1 MTHSL
6 YIALDRAGYPVFA
19 SNNHSALPPI
29 LVTLGDTLALS
40 CAFGSDG
47 VISALSSPSGRLVI
61 KASDAPDGAVLV
73 TDPTLTSSG
82 SGATSRQAFSVVVD
96 GAALRTLLGS
106 EPGATLSA
114 QVEWTVSSVIS
125 HSASFPLTVLNAIAR
140 DDDTFPD
147 SAIDAS
153 WAWLKSRF
161 IAGDAC
167 AITLDEPAK
176 TILFDI
182 DASLTTA
189 EDGWSPVIAIVTD
202 GSRRVIQI
210 TSWTG
215 GSGTAPAS
223 PRYVGATGL
232 TTVLADAVD
241 VRGATGATGSTG
253 ATGATGATGPQGDI
267 GPSGGETG
275 ATGAAGTNGWSP
287 VHSLVS
293 DGDRRVLQ
301 LTAWVGGTGSTET
314 SYVGWY
320 LTASGYSSDIASG
333 IDIRGATGATG
344 ATGDAGAAGTILGD
358 DTGYTAWTGTADK
371 TSHATYTAPTISGS
385 YTAAEVQD
393 IADGLQNVSRLAKAL
408 LDASLA
414 NNIPAA

>member
-6 YIALDRAGYPVFA
+6 YIATDRAGNPVFG

-29 LVTLGDTLALS
+29 LITLGDTLTLS

-73 TDPTLTSSG
+73 TDPSLTSSG
-82 SGATSRQAFSVVVD
+82 SGATSRQTFSVVVD
-96 GAALRTLLGS
+96 GSALRTLLGS

-161 IAGDAC
+161 VAGDAC
-167 AITLDEPAK
+167 AISVDEPAK
-176 TILFDI
+176 TITFDI
-182 DASLTTA
+182 NASLTTA

-241 VRGATGATGSTG
+241 VRGATGATGATG
-253 ATGATGATGPQGDI
+253 GTGATGATGPQGEI
-267 GPSGGETG
+267 GPSGGEAG
-275 ATGAAGTNGWSP
+275 ATGAQGYSGWSP
-287 VHSLVS
+287 IYAVVA
-293 DGDRRVLQ
+293 DGDRRVFQ
-301 LTAWVGGTGSTET
+301 LVNWQGGGGSYPPET
-314 SYVGWY
+314 INYY
-320 LTASGYSSDIASG
+320 LATSGYVSDIASA

-344 ATGDAGAAGTILGD
+344 ATGAAGADGTILSD

-385 YTAAEVQD
+385 YTAAEVQA
-393 IADGLQNVSRLAKAL
+393 IADGLQNVSRLIKAM
-408 LDASLA
+408 LDAALA
-414 NNIPAA
+414 NTIPST

>member
-19 SNNHSALPPI
+19 SNTHRALPPI

-47 VISALSSPSGRLVI
+47 VISALSSPTGRLVI

-73 TDPTLTSSG
+73 TDPSLTSSG

-106 EPGATLSA
+106 EPGATLTA
-114 QVEWTVSSVIS
+114 QVEWTVSSVIA
-125 HSASFPLTVLNAIAR
+125 HSASFPITVLNAIAR

-241 VRGATGATGSTG
+241 VRGAAGATGSTG
-253 ATGATGATGPQGDI
+253 ATGATGATGPQGDV

-287 VHSLVS
+287 VHNLVADS
-293 DGDRRVLQ
+293 ERRVLQ
-301 LTAWVGGTGSTET
+301 LDSWIGGTGTTET
-314 SYVGWY
+314 THVGWY
-320 LTASGYSSDIASG
+320 LTATGYSTDIASAL
-333 IDIRGATGATG
+333 DIRGAVGSTGATG
-344 ATGDAGAAGTILGD
+344 ADGTILGE

-371 TSHATYTAPTISGS
+371 ATHATYTSPTISGTYDS
-385 YTAAEVQD
+385 TEVQA
-393 IADGLQNVSRLAKAL
+393 IADALQNVSRLSKAILDAL
-408 LDASLA
+408 LAG
-414 NNIPAA
+414 NIPAA